1 MGCKFVQPQGM
12 GGYDTRRCRS
22 GGVKV
27 LGRNDLPSKTQAKAV
42 ETVSQPFQA
51 ATIAQTSLTKIRC
64 G

>member
-1 MGCKFVQPQGM
+1 MGCKFVQSQGM
-12 GGYDTRRCRS
+12 GGTTPGDAGP